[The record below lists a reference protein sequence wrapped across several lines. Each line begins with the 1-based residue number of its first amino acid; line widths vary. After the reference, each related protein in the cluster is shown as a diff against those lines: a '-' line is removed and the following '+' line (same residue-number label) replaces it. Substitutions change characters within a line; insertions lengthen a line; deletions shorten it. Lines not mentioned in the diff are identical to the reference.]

1 MGLQMSNRITK
12 EDLNGVVA
20 MLNRDMGYDVDLSQ
34 GRFPEGTFI
43 VQGAYGGW
51 QLQRVLRGARG
62 VVSYTCGYQTK
73 RFVYDSI
80 QMIRAGIALANE
92 KNFSGS
98 NS

>member
-12 EDLNGVVA
+12 EDLNCVVA

-51 QLQRVLRGARG
+51 QLQRVRGLG